1 MRRCLHAWSLLWLLA
16 SVLACAH
23 EAVLSGESG
32 AGVSLPDSQP
42 GRAPERVV
50 LISVA
55 GLRPADYGV
64 RNGSLAR
71 RNVLM
76 PHLAEL
82 ARRGAYAEAV
92 EPVLP
97 AAPYPVHA
105 TLVTGLRP
113 ERHGLMGD
121 EVLGRQGVDISGIAS
136 ETRIRGIPLWRSV
149 EAAGF
154 PVVALNWPS
163 TRGSDVTLL
172 LPDLGVPR
180 NDPDLRWFEDLRREA
195 TPWVVERLRRLDE
208 TLPELRWP
216 TTAERD
222 SLVEGLACEIT
233 SQPQTPVLWL
243 LSFEQSGTALS
254 RSGPGSEGARKG
266 LAGVDARIGRLL
278 DCFEDAGIRDST
290 AWVVVGDRSFFPL
303 HTVVYPNVVLE
314 RVGLITPSS
323 VRGSGIARWQAYVRS
338 YGGAAVVYAEDE
350 SDALLARQAL
360 EEQAKRTGAFR
371 IIPASQ
377 LESLH
382 ADPNAWFGLQGEVGY
397 GIGKSARGLLLEAT
411 QRRGLGGYL
420 PTQPGSAVGF
430 VAWGSGVRSGVRVP
444 SLSQVDVAPTV
455 AELLGVELPGADGQ
469 PQRGILGP

>member
-1 MRRCLHAWSLLWLLA
+1 M
-16 SVLACAH
+16 LACAH
-23 EAVLSGESG
+23 EGVLSRESG
-32 AGVSLPDSQP
+32 AGASVPDSQP

-55 GLRPADYGV
+55 GLRPPDYGV
-64 RNGSLAR
+64 RNGSLAPHS
-71 RNVLM
+71 VLM
-76 PHLAEL
+76 PRLADL
-82 ARRGAYAEAV
+82 ASHGAYAEAV

-113 ERHGLMGD
+113 ERHGLLGD
-121 EVLGRQGVDISGIAS
+121 EVLGRQGVDVSGIAS
-136 ETRIRGIPLWRSV
+136 ESRIRGIPLWRSA
-149 EAAGF
+149 EAAGLS
-154 PVVALNWPS
+154 VVALNWPS
-163 TRGSDVTLL
+163 TRGADVTLL

-180 NDPDLRWFEDLRREA
+180 NDPGQRWFEDLRGEA

-208 TLPELRWP
+208 TLPELHWP

-222 SLVEGLACEIT
+222 SLVEGLACEIAN
-233 SQPQTPVLWL
+233 QPQTPALWL
-243 LSFEQSGTALS
+243 LTFEESGTAIS
-254 RSGPGSEGARKG
+254 RFGPGSEGARQG

-278 DCFEDAGIRDST
+278 ECFEDAGIRDST

-303 HTVVYPNVVLE
+303 HTVVYPNVALE

-323 VRGSGIARWQAYVRS
+323 IRGSGIARWQAYVRS
-338 YGGAAVVYAEDE
+338 YGGAAVVYADNE
-350 SDALLARQAL
+350 SDALLARRAL
-360 EEQAKRTGAFR
+360 EEQAKRTGAYR
-371 IIPASQ
+371 IISASQ
-377 LESLH
+377 LESLRG
-382 ADPNAWFGLQGEVGY
+382 DPSAWFGLQGEVGY
-397 GIGKSARGLLLEAT
+397 GIGKSARGLILQAT
-411 QRRGLGGYL
+411 ERRGLGGYL

-430 VAWGSGVRSGVRVP
+430 VAWGAGVQSGVRVP